1 MGGAGSTGWVNSQV
15 LVIPMCEE
23 TQAVDNLDDI
33 LTVPGVDVV
42 HVAASDLGQSMGNP
56 GREAVRE
63 VMGEVIPKIRAAG
76 KNVGAGGNSPADAA
90 GVAEFINLGA
100 NFITV
105 SSQGLLR
112 LAGQDFLKRVE
123 AAL

>member
-1 MGGAGSTGWVNSQV
+1 M
-15 LVIPMCEE
+15 
-23 TQAVDNLDDI
+23 
-33 LTVPGVDVV
+33 DVV

-56 GREAVRE
+56 GREKVRE
-63 VMGEVIPKIRAAG
+63 VMSQVIPRIRSAG
-76 KNVGAGGNSPADAA
+76 KSCGAGGNAPSDAA

-123 AAL
+123 AEL

>member
-1 MGGAGSTGWVNSQV
+1 MGGADSTGWVNSQI
-15 LVIPMCEE
+15 LVVPMCEE
-23 TQAVDNLDDI
+23 TQAVNNLDEI
-33 LTVPGVDVV
+33 LSVPGVDVV

-56 GREAVRE
+56 GREKVRE
-63 VMGEVIPKIRAAG
+63 VMGQVIPRIRSSG
-76 KNVGAGGNSPADAA
+76 KSCGAGGNSPADAA

-112 LAGQDFLKRVE
+112 LAGQDFRKRVE
-123 AAL
+123 EAL

>member
-1 MGGAGSTGWVNSQV
+1 MSKV
-15 LVIPMCEE
+15 L
-23 TQAVDNLDDI
+23 
-33 LTVPGVDVV
+33 
-42 HVAASDLGQSMGNP
+42 
-56 GREAVRE
+56 
-63 VMGEVIPKIRAAG
+63 PKIRAAG

-112 LAGQDFLKRVE
+112 LAGQDFRKRVGE
-123 AAL
+123 AL